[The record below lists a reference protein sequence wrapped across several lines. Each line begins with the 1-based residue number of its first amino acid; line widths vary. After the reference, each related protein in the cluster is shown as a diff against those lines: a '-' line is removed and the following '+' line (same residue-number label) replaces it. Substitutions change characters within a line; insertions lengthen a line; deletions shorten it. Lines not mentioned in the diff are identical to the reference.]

1 MELVNIK
8 GVQKNKPAREECKN
22 MLTMADIIEGVNAVL
37 NPGKPKINWFA
48 PADDAVAAV
57 HIKDGKYDETTSNPS
72 SQYMAET
79 SSDNKVE
86 NLKVVALRK
95 EPKRAIYA
103 EGAGTDVTVDTAY
116 ISLAGDGQGIG
127 GPASGAS
134 AKYNAKLTIKNA
146 VIDTNG
152 RTRYATAAEEG
163 SCLLK
168 VYDSVICAHGIPY
181 GDDIERPDAL
191 MSTPPPALEMDGNTR
206 THCTMSNS
214 SSYFYNSKIICDGWA
229 VVHGVFRTI
238 CIPGGK

>member
-1 MELVNIK
+1 MELVKIK

-57 HIKDGKYDETTSNPS
+57 HIKDGKYDEATSNPS
-72 SQYMAET
+72 VVYGGKV
-79 SSDNKVE
+79 SDNKVE
-86 NLKVVALRK
+86 NLKVVAY
-95 EPKRAIYA
+95 EGTEGAIYA

-152 RTRYATAAEEG
+152 RTRYATAAVEIHVLTVRCPIPPVT
-163 SCLLK
+163 STIQK
-168 VYDSVICAHGIPY
+168 SSV
-181 GDDIERPDAL
+181 
-191 MSTPPPALEMDGNTR
+191 MDGQLCPQSLPKAMYTWKQMTVILFVPR
-206 THCTMSNS
+206 AVTVHTPIRDATITSMTVTL
-214 SSYFYNSKIICDGWA
+214 ICPVWQPLLQE
-229 VVHGVFRTI
+229 
-238 CIPGGK
+238 IPI